1 MGGVLSIITAPAIPP
16 IILVRIM
23 RGNIFL
29 SSISSSRYPPM
40 LATEPGKSATEQI
53 ALEFI
58 GGTPVKIKAGN
69 AIKLPPPAIEFIA
82 PAIAAERKSKIP

>member
-1 MGGVLSIITAPAIPP
+1 MIEPAIPP
-16 IILVRIM
+16 IILVRII

-29 SSISSSRYPPM
+29 SSTSSNRYPPM
-40 LATEPGKSATEQI
+40 LAIEPGKRATEHM

-58 GGTPVKIKAGN
+58 GGTPVNINAGK

-82 PAIAAERKSKIP
+82 PAIAAEIKSKIP

>member
-1 MGGVLSIITAPAIPP
+1 
-16 IILVRIM
+16 
-23 RGNIFL
+23 
-29 SSISSSRYPPM
+29 M